1 MNEYWPLLLVP
12 IYFILGTI
20 VNGLMHRYDPRTFDC
35 SSTQV
40 ALVVFWWVILIPIYW
55 FCIFADRC
63 IVWFEKKEK

>member
-1 MNEYWPLLLVP
+1 MNEYWPILLVP
-12 IYFILGTI
+12 VYLIIGAI

-35 SSTQV
+35 SNTQV
-40 ALVVFWWVILIPIYW
+40 ALVVFWWVILVPIYW